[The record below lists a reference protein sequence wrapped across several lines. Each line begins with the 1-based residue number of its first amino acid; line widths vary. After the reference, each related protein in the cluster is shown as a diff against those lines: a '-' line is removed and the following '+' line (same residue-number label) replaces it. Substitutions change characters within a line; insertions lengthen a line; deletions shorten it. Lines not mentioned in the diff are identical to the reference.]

1 MKSTREDGRL
11 PAVRHPFLCQI
22 RQGRGEK
29 VSAVHSN
36 ASQGRRLCR
45 VLGTDAIAR
54 LCSYPFKPTDQGGLD
69 PEELIPPFRI

>member
-1 MKSTREDGRL
+1 MDGCLRCVIRSY
-11 PAVRHPFLCQI
+11 VRYDE
-22 RQGRGEK
+22 GRGET

-45 VLGTDAIAR
+45 VLGRIVIAR

>member
-1 MKSTREDGRL
+1 MERTRVDGGCLRCVL
-11 PAVRHPFLCQI
+11 RSSI
-22 RQGRGEK
+22 GYDDGRGET

-36 ASQGRRLCR
+36 ASQSRRLCR

-54 LCSYPFKPTDQGGLD
+54 LCADPFKPTDQGGLD